1 MPLSPSSFEDPLD
14 LLMGAPIGIFTS
26 SPEGRYLS
34 ANPAMARIFGYDSP
48 QALIDAS
55 SETGSDMPVDP
66 AGGDT
71 FLRLLDIQDEV
82 FDRET
87 RHLRRDG
94 SEVWVS
100 TSARAVRDS
109 CGKTSHFLGF
119 VTEIT
124 PRKQVEA
131 ALAHERNLYRDLVA
145 SQPAGVYRL
154 RVLAQKP
161 WGPEE
166 WVQKLGS
173 NYMLEMVSDRFCE
186 ILGVTREECE
196 ASATIA
202 LDRMHPEDRADFVAR
217 NVLAVDS
224 LSRFTWEGRIGHP
237 DEDRWVHF
245 ESVPRSL
252 DNGDVLWTGILLD
265 ISGFKQAERASGQ
278 RARELAALH
287 KLSMVVSSS
296 LSLDEIVAASVRV
309 VRETTNS
316 DLVYLFLRRGDNLL
330 LQAVC
335 PQDSEMLLNDIPEHR
350 VGECLCG
357 LAVLDGEPQ
366 YSSDIHADAR
376 CTRQECKNAGIL
388 SFAALPLRDGRDVIG
403 VMGLASRTARDFH
416 PQSEFLETQAHQI
429 SIALVNARLY
439 EQANQELDSR
449 IQAEKTLREREE
461 FIRTVLDNLPV
472 GVAVNTVSPA
482 VSFEY
487 MNELFPRL
495 YGSTREAMAAPEGFW
510 EAAYPEPEL
519 REKIHGM
526 VMSDC
531 ASGSPERMCWADV
544 PISRQDETRFVTARN
559 IPLPG
564 TNLMISTVWDV
575 TERKMA
581 EEELRKSNELLSL
594 FIRNSP
600 IYAFIKEVTPEES
613 RVLAASENFQDM
625 IGIPGSRMVG
635 KTMAD
640 LFPVDFAAK
649 ISADDWD
656 VVSRGEI
663 LRVDEDLRGRHYTTI
678 KFPVQLGEK
687 KLLAGYT
694 IDITD
699 HKQAE
704 QAMARAKEA
713 AESASQAKNEFLANM
728 SHELRTPLNGVTAMM
743 QLLEMT
749 SLDPEQTEYVH
760 LARKSSERLTRL
772 LSDLLDISRI
782 EASKVEIREE
792 AFAVQE
798 LLQSVSEL
806 FSTSAQSKGVSLEL
820 STDPS
825 VPPRLKG
832 DEARLRQVLF
842 NLVGNALKFTD
853 QGFVRVELAALPP
866 RGAEHCR
873 ILFSVMDTGIGVPLD
888 KQRNLFTPFFQV
900 EGAYNR
906 RYQGAGLGLAIVR
919 RLVELMGGHI
929 TLDSVFGEG
938 TAVHI
943 ALPLSLPENVAAAP
957 TSVEDVEPLPA
968 MRVLLAED
976 EPINALAASRMIER
990 DGHEVMVAENGRQV
1004 LALLEEREFDY
1015 ILMDIQM
1022 PVMDGEETARAIRSS
1037 GKAYASIPI
1046 IALTAYSMSGDREK
1060 FLEAGMNDYLSKPF
1074 RIEELRKTFRRYAG
1088 VVASS
1093 DLRSF

>member
-1 MPLSPSSFEDPLD
+1 
-14 LLMGAPIGIFTS
+14 MGAPIGIFTS

-34 ANPAMARIFGYDSP
+34 ANPAMARIFGYASP
-48 QALIDAS
+48 QALVAAS
-55 SETGSDMPVDP
+55 AEVGTGSHADS
-66 AGGDT
+66 AEGGA
-71 FLRLLDIQDEV
+71 FLRLLDVQDEI

-109 CGKTSHFLGF
+109 SGKTLHFLGF

-131 ALAHERNLYRDLVA
+131 VLAHERNLYRDLVA

-166 WVQKLGS
+166 WVEKLES
-173 NYMLEMVSDRFCE
+173 NYTLEMVSDRFCE
-186 ILGVTREECE
+186 ILGATREECQAN
-196 ASATIA
+196 ASIVIE
-202 LDRMHPEDRADFVAR
+202 RMHSEDRADFVAR
-217 NVLAVDS
+217 NVLAVES
-224 LSRFTWEGRIGHP
+224 LSRFTWEGRIESADG
-237 DEDRWVHF
+237 DRWVHF

-265 ISGFKQAERASGQ
+265 ISGFKQAERASDQ

-287 KLSMVVSSS
+287 ELSMVVSSS
-296 LSLDEIVAASVRV
+296 LSLDQIVAASVRV
-309 VRETTNS
+309 VRETTGS
-316 DLVYLFLRRGDNLL
+316 DMVYLFLRQGERLL

-335 PQDSEMLLNDIPEHR
+335 PQDSEMLLHEVHEHR

-366 YSSDIHADAR
+366 YSNDILSDDR
-376 CTRQECKNAGIL
+376 CTRQECKEAGIL

-403 VMGLASRTARDFH
+403 VMGLASRTPRDFH
-416 PQSEFLETQAHQI
+416 PQSEFLETQAHQV

-439 EQANQELDSR
+439 EKANQELDNR

-472 GVAVNTVSPA
+472 GVAVNTVSPD
-482 VSFEY
+482 VRFEY
-487 MNELFPRL
+487 MHELFPRF
-495 YGSTREAMAAPEGFW
+495 YGTTRESITAPEGFW
-510 EAAYPEPEL
+510 EAAYPEPEF
-519 REKIHGM
+519 RGKIRGM
-526 VMSDC
+526 VTAGC
-531 ASGSPERMCWADV
+531 ASGSQERMCWADV
-544 PISRQDETRFVTARN
+544 PIMRQDETRFVTARN

-575 TERKMA
+575 TERK
-581 EEELRKSNELLSL
+581 
-594 FIRNSP
+594 
-600 IYAFIKEVTPEES
+600 
-613 RVLAASENFQDM
+613 
-625 IGIPGSRMVG
+625 
-635 KTMAD
+635 
-640 LFPVDFAAK
+640 
-649 ISADDWD
+649 
-656 VVSRGEI
+656 
-663 LRVDEDLRGRHYTTI
+663 
-678 KFPVQLGEK
+678 
-687 KLLAGYT
+687 
-694 IDITD
+694 
-699 HKQAE
+699 QAE
-704 QAMARAKEA
+704 QAMARAKDA

-728 SHELRTPLNGVTAMM
+728 SHELRTPLNGVMAMM

-749 SLDPEQTEYVH
+749 PLNGEQTEYVH

-782 EASKVEIREE
+782 EAGKVEIREE

-806 FSTSAQSKGVSLEL
+806 FNTSAQSKGVSLEL

-832 DEARLRQVLF
+832 DAARLRQVLF

-853 QGFVRVELAALPP
+853 QGFVRVELTALPP
-866 RGAEHCR
+866 RGLEQCR
-873 ILFSVMDTGIGVPLD
+873 ILFSVMDTGIGIPSE
-888 KQRNLFTPFFQV
+888 KQHDLFTPFFQV
-900 EGAYNR
+900 EGAYTR

-929 TLDSVFGEG
+929 TLDSIFGEG
-938 TAVHI
+938 TEVHV
-943 ALPLSLPENVAAAP
+943 ALPLGLTESEADALASA
-957 TSVEDVEPLPA
+957 EDFEPLPV

-976 EPINALAASRMIER
+976 EPINALAASRMINR
-990 DGHEVMVAENGRQV
+990 DGHEVIVAENGRQV
-1004 LALLEEREFDY
+1004 LNLLEEREFDC

-1022 PVMDGEETARAIRSS
+1022 PVMDGEETTRAIRSS

-1060 FLEAGMNDYLSKPF
+1060 FLTAGMNDYLSKPF
-1074 RIEELRKTFRRYAG
+1074 KIEELRRTFRRCAG
-1088 VVASS
+1088 IAG
-1093 DLRSF
+1093 RGTG

>member
-1 MPLSPSSFEDPLD
+1 VHMPLSPSNFEDPLD

-34 ANPAMARIFGYDSP
+34 ANPAMARIFGYESP

-55 SETGSDMPVDP
+55 SHIGTDISTDP
-66 AGGDT
+66 AKEGA
-71 FLRLLDIQDEV
+71 FLRLLDIQDEIV
-82 FDRET
+82 DRET

-94 SEVWVS
+94 TDVWVS

-109 CGKTSHFLGF
+109 YGKTLHFLGF

-124 PRKQVEA
+124 PRKRVEA

-154 RVLAQKP
+154 RVSAQKP

-166 WVQKLGS
+166 WVEKLAS
-173 NYMLEMVSDRFCE
+173 NYSLEMVSDRFCE
-186 ILGVTREECE
+186 ILGVSREECE
-196 ASATIA
+196 ANATIA
-202 LDRMHPEDRADFVAR
+202 LDRMHPEDRSDFVAR
-217 NVLAVDS
+217 NVLAVES
-224 LSRFTWEGRIGHP
+224 LSRFTWEGRIESAEG
-237 DEDRWVHF
+237 ERWVHF

-265 ISGFKQAERASGQ
+265 ISGFKQAENASHQ
-278 RARELAALH
+278 KARELAALH

-296 LSLDEIVAASVRV
+296 LSLDQIVAASVRV
-309 VRETTNS
+309 VRETTGS
-316 DLVYLFLRRGDNLL
+316 DMVYLYLRQGERLM

-335 PQDSEMLLNDIPEHR
+335 PQDSEMLLHDVHEHR

-366 YSSDIHADAR
+366 YSSDILSDDR
-376 CTRQECKNAGIL
+376 CTRQECKEAGIL
-388 SFAALPLRDGRDVIG
+388 SFAALPLRDGKEVIG
-403 VMGLASRTARDFH
+403 VMGLASRTPRDFH
-416 PQSEFLETQAHQI
+416 PQSEFLETQARQV
-429 SIALVNARLY
+429 SIAMVNAGLY
-439 EQANQELDSR
+439 EKANQELDNR

-472 GVAVNTVSPA
+472 GVAVNSVFPD
-482 VSFEY
+482 VRFEY

-519 REKIHGM
+519 RGKIRGM
-526 VMSDC
+526 VTAGC

-544 PISRQDETRFVTARN
+544 PIVRQDETRYVTARN

-575 TERKMA
+575 TERKRA
-581 EEELRKSNELLSL
+581 VEELRSSNELLSL

-600 IYAFIKEVTPEES
+600 IYAFIKEVTPDES
-613 RVLAASENFQDM
+613 RVLAASENYADM
-625 IGIPGSRMVG
+625 VGIPGSRMVG

-640 LFPVDFAAK
+640 LFPADFAVK
-649 ISADDWD
+649 ITADDWD

-663 LRVDEDLRGRHYTTI
+663 LRLDEDLYGRHYTTI

-694 IDITD
+694 IDITER
-699 HKQAE
+699 KQAE
-704 QAMARAKEA
+704 QAMVRAKEA

-728 SHELRTPLNGVTAMM
+728 SHELRTPLNGVMAMM
-743 QLLEMT
+743 QLLET
-749 SLDPEQTEYVH
+749 TPLDGEQTEYVH

-782 EASKVEIREE
+782 EAGKVEIREE
-792 AFAVQE
+792 AFAIE
-798 LLQSVSEL
+798 DLLQSVSEL

-820 STDPS
+820 STDSS
-825 VPPRLKG
+825 VPSRLKG
-832 DEARLRQVLF
+832 DAARLRQVIF

-853 QGFVRVELAALPP
+853 QGFVRVELTALPP
-866 RGAEHCR
+866 QGLEQCR
-873 ILFSVMDTGIGVPLD
+873 ILFSVMDTGIGIPSE
-888 KQRNLFTPFFQV
+888 KQQNLFTPFFQV
-900 EGAYNR
+900 EGAYTR

-938 TAVHI
+938 TAVHV
-943 ALPLSLPENVAAAP
+943 ALPLGLPESEAAAL
-957 TSVEDVEPLPA
+957 TSVEDFEPLPA

-990 DGHEVMVAENGRQV
+990 EGHEVIVAENGRQV
-1004 LALLEEREFDY
+1004 LDLLEERDFDV

-1022 PVMDGEETARAIRSS
+1022 PVMDGEETTRAIRSS
-1037 GKAYASIPI
+1037 GKAYTSIPI

-1060 FLEAGMNDYLSKPF
+1060 FLTAGMNDYLSKPF
-1074 RIEELRKTFRRYAG
+1074 KIEELRKTFRRCADVAG
-1088 VVASS
+1088 RATG
-1093 DLRSF
+1093 

>member
-1 MPLSPSSFEDPLD
+1 MPLLPSSFEDPHD

-34 ANPAMARIFGYDSP
+34 ANPAMARIFGYESP
-48 QALIDAS
+48 QSLIDAS
-55 SETGSDMPVDP
+55 SEIGMGIQSDP
-66 AGGDT
+66 AEGAR
-71 FLRLLDIQDEV
+71 FLRLLDMQDEI
-82 FDRET
+82 FDWET
-87 RHLRRDG
+87 VLLRRDG

-100 TSARAVRDS
+100 ISARAVRDKY
-109 CGKTSHFLGF
+109 GKTLHFLGF

-124 PRKQVEA
+124 HRKRVEA
-131 ALAHERNLYRDLVA
+131 ILAHERNLYRDLVA
-145 SQPAGVYRL
+145 SQPSGVYRL
-154 RVLAQKP
+154 RVLAQEP

-166 WVQKLGS
+166 WVEKVGS
-173 NYMLEMVSDRFCE
+173 NYVLEMVSDRFCD

-196 ASATIA
+196 ASATIVIE
-202 LDRMHPEDRADFVAR
+202 RMHPEDKADFVAR
-217 NVLAVDS
+217 NVLAVNS
-224 LSRFTWEGRIGHP
+224 LVRLTWEGRIIHADG
-237 DEDRWVHF
+237 DRWVHF

-265 ISGFKQAERASGQ
+265 ISGFKQAERASDQ

-287 KLSMVVSSS
+287 ELSLVVSSS
-296 LSLDEIVAASVRV
+296 LALDQIVAASVRV
-309 VRETTNS
+309 VRETTGC
-316 DLVYLFLRRGDNLL
+316 DMVYLFLRQGERLL

-335 PQDSEMLLNDIPEHR
+335 PQDSQMLLNDISEHR
-350 VGECLCG
+350 MGECLCG

-366 YSSDIHADAR
+366 YSGDILSDDR
-376 CTRQECKNAGIL
+376 CTRQECKESGIL

-416 PQSEFLETQAHQI
+416 PQSGFLETQAHQV

-439 EQANQELDSR
+439 EKANQELDSR

-461 FIRTVLDNLPV
+461 FIRTVLDSLPV
-472 GVAVNTVSPA
+472 GVAVNTVSPD
-482 VSFEY
+482 VRFEY

-495 YGSTREAMAAPEGFW
+495 YGTTREAMVAPEGFW
-510 EAAYPEPEL
+510 EAAYPEPEF
-519 REKIHGM
+519 RGKIRSM
-526 VMSDC
+526 VTAGC
-531 ASGSPERMCWADV
+531 ASGRLESMCWADV
-544 PISRQDETRFVTARN
+544 PIIRQDQETRFVTARN

-564 TNLMISTVWDV
+564 KSLMISTVWDV
-575 TERKMA
+575 TERKRA

-600 IYAFIKEVTPEES
+600 IYAFIKEVTPDES
-613 RVLAASENFQDM
+613 RVLAASENYLDM
-625 IGIPGSRMVG
+625 VGIPGSSLTG

-640 LFPVDFAAK
+640 LFPADFAAK
-649 ISADDWD
+649 ITADDWD

-663 LRVDEDLRGRHYTTI
+663 LHLDEDLHGRHFTTI

-694 IDITD
+694 IDITER
-699 HKQAE
+699 KQAE

-713 AESASQAKNEFLANM
+713 AESANQAKNEFLANM
-728 SHELRTPLNGVTAMM
+728 SHELRTPLNGVMAMM
-743 QLLEMT
+743 QLLEVT
-749 SLDPEQTEYVH
+749 PLNGEQTEYVH
-760 LARKSSERLTRL
+760 LAIKSSERLTRL

-782 EASKVEIREE
+782 EVGKIEIREE
-792 AFAVQE
+792 AFAIQE

-806 FSTSAQSKGVSLEL
+806 FNTSAQSKGVSLEL
-820 STDPS
+820 LTDPS

-853 QGFVRVELAALPP
+853 QGFVRVELTTLPP
-866 RGAEHCR
+866 RGQEHCR
-873 ILFSVMDTGIGVPLD
+873 ILFSVVDTGIGIPLE
-888 KQRNLFTPFFQV
+888 KQQDLFTPFFQV
-900 EGAYNR
+900 EGTYNR

-929 TLDSVFGEG
+929 ILDSVYGEG
-938 TAVHI
+938 TAVHVV
-943 ALPLSLPENVAAAP
+943 LPLDLSQSEVDAP
-957 TSVEDVEPLPA
+957 TSAEDSEVLPA

-990 DGHEVMVAENGRQV
+990 EGHEVVVAENGLQV
-1004 LALLEEREFDY
+1004 LALLEEREFDC

-1022 PVMDGEETARAIRSS
+1022 PIMDGEETTRAIRTS
-1037 GKAYASIPI
+1037 GKPYADIPI

-1060 FLEAGMNDYLSKPF
+1060 FLATGMNDYLSKPF
-1074 RIEELRKTFRRYAG
+1074 RIEDLRKTFRRCAG
-1088 VVASS
+1088 RARRASG
-1093 DLRSF
+1093 

>member
-34 ANPAMARIFGYDSP
+34 ANPAMARIFGYASP

-55 SETGSDMPVDP
+55 AETGTGRHVDP
-66 AGGDT
+66 AEGGS
-71 FLRLLDIQDEV
+71 FLRLLDVQDEI

-109 CGKTSHFLGF
+109 SGKTLHFLGF

-202 LDRMHPEDRADFVAR
+202 FDCMHPEDRADFVAR
-217 NVLAVDS
+217 NVLAVES
-224 LSRFTWEGRIGHP
+224 LSRFTWEGRIESADG
-237 DEDRWVHF
+237 DRWVHF

-265 ISGFKQAERASGQ
+265 ISGFKQAEWASRQ

-287 KLSMVVSSS
+287 ELSIVSSS
-296 LSLDEIVAASVRV
+296 LSLDQIVAASVRV
-309 VRETTNS
+309 VRETTGS
-316 DLVYLFLRRGDNLL
+316 DMVYLFLRQGERLL

-335 PQDSEMLLNDIPEHR
+335 PQDSAMLLNDVHEHR

-366 YSSDIHADAR
+366 YSSDILSDDR
-376 CTRQECKNAGIL
+376 CTRQECKEAGIL

-403 VMGLASRTARDFH
+403 VMGLASRTTRDFH
-416 PQSEFLETQAHQI
+416 PQSEFLETQAHQV
-429 SIALVNARLY
+429 SIALVNAGLY
-439 EQANQELDSR
+439 EKANQELDNR
-449 IQAEKTLREREE
+449 IKAEKTLREREE

-472 GVAVNTVSPA
+472 GVAVNTVSPD
-482 VSFEY
+482 VRFEY
-487 MNELFPRL
+487 MNELFPRF
-495 YGSTREAMAAPEGFW
+495 YGTTREAMTAPEGFW

-519 REKIHGM
+519 RGKIRSM
-526 VMSDC
+526 VAAGC
-531 ASGSPERMCWADV
+531 ASGSQERMCWADV
-544 PISRQDETRFVTARN
+544 PIIRQDETRYVTARN
-559 IPLPG
+559 IPLPA

-575 TERKMA
+575 TERKRA
-581 EEELRKSNELLSL
+581 EEELRTSNELLSL

-600 IYAFIKEVTPEES
+600 IYAFIKEVTPDES
-613 RVLAASENFQDM
+613 RVLAASENYEDM
-625 IGIPGSRMVG
+625 VGIPGSRMVG
-635 KTMAD
+635 KTMVD
-640 LFPVDFAAK
+640 LFPADFAVK
-649 ISADDWD
+649 ITADDWD

-663 LRVDEDLRGRHYTTI
+663 LRLDEDFRGRHYTTI

-699 HKQAE
+699 RKQAE
-704 QAMARAKEA
+704 QAMARAKET

-728 SHELRTPLNGVTAMM
+728 SHELRTPLNGVMAMM

-749 SLDPEQTEYVH
+749 LLNGEQTEYVH

-782 EASKVEIREE
+782 EAGKVEIREE

-806 FSTSAQSKGVSLEL
+806 FNTNAQSKGVSLEL
-820 STDPS
+820 TTDPS

-832 DEARLRQVLF
+832 DAARLRQVLF

-853 QGFVRVELAALPP
+853 QGFVRVELTALPTQSL
-866 RGAEHCR
+866 EQCR
-873 ILFSVMDTGIGVPLD
+873 ILFSVMDTGIGIPLE
-888 KQRNLFTPFFQV
+888 KQQNLFNPFFQV

-938 TAVHI
+938 TAVHV
-943 ALPLSLPENVAAAP
+943 ALPLGLTESEADVRQTA
-957 TSVEDVEPLPA
+957 EDFEPLPA

-976 EPINALAASRMIER
+976 EPINALAASRMIKR
-990 DGHEVMVAENGRQV
+990 DGHEVIVAENGRQV
-1004 LALLEEREFDY
+1004 LDLLEKRDFDV

-1022 PVMDGEETARAIRSS
+1022 PVMDGEETTRAIRSS
-1037 GKAYASIPI
+1037 GKDYASIPI

-1060 FLEAGMNDYLSKPF
+1060 FLAAGMNDYLSKPF
-1074 RIEELRKTFRRYAG
+1074 KIEELRRTFRRCAG
-1088 VVASS
+1088 IAGSP

>member
-1 MPLSPSSFEDPLD
+1 MPVSPSNFEDPLD

-55 SETGSDMPVDP
+55 GADIPADLAEGS
-66 AGGDT
+66 A
-71 FLRLLDIQDEV
+71 FLRILDIQDEIV
-82 FDRET
+82 DRET

-109 CGKTSHFLGF
+109 CGETLHFLGF

-161 WGPEE
+161 WGAEE
-166 WVQKLGS
+166 WVQKLES
-173 NYMLEMVSDRFCE
+173 NYTLEMVSDRFCE
-186 ILGVTREECE
+186 ILGATRAECE
-196 ASATIA
+196 ACAAIA
-202 LDRMHPEDRADFVAR
+202 LERMHPEDRADFVAR

-224 LSRFTWEGRIGHP
+224 LSRFTWEGRILHADG
-237 DEDRWVHF
+237 DRWVHF

-265 ISGFKQAERASGQ
+265 ISGFKQAERASHQ

-287 KLSMVVSSS
+287 ELSMVVSSS
-296 LSLDEIVAASVRV
+296 LSLDQIVAASVRV
-309 VRETTNS
+309 VRETTGS
-316 DLVYLFLRRGDNLL
+316 DMVYLFLRQGKRLL

-335 PQDSEMLLNDIPEHR
+335 PQDSEMLLKDIHEHR

-357 LAVLDGEPQ
+357 LAVQDGEAQ
-366 YSSDIHADAR
+366 YSSDIHIDVR
-376 CTRQECKNAGIL
+376 CTRQECKEVGIQ
-388 SFAALPLRDGRDVIG
+388 SFAALPLRDGKDVIG
-403 VMGLASRTARDFH
+403 VMGLASRTPRDFH
-416 PQSEFLETQAHQI
+416 PQSEFLETQAHQV
-429 SIALVNARLY
+429 SIALVNAGLY
-439 EQANQELDSR
+439 EKASQELDNR
-449 IQAEKTLREREE
+449 IQAEKTLRDREE

-472 GVAVNTVSPA
+472 GVAVNSVSPD
-482 VSFEY
+482 VRFEY
-487 MNELFPRL
+487 MNELFPIV
-495 YGSTREAMAAPEGFW
+495 YGSTREALAAPGAFW
-510 EAAYPEPEL
+510 ETAYPEPEF
-519 REKIHGM
+519 RGKISGK
-526 VMSDC
+526 VMADC

-544 PISRQDETRFVTARN
+544 PIIREDRETRFVTARN

-564 TNLMISTVWDV
+564 KNLMISTVWDV
-575 TERKMA
+575 TERKRA
-581 EEELRKSNELLSL
+581 EEELRTSNELLSL

-600 IYAFIKEVTPEES
+600 IYAFIKEVTPDES
-613 RVLAASENFQDM
+613 RVLAASENYEDM
-625 IGIPGSRMVG
+625 VGIPGSRMVG

-640 LFPVDFAAK
+640 LFPPDFAAK
-649 ISADDWD
+649 ITADDWD

-663 LRVDEDLRGRHYTTI
+663 LRLDEDLHGRHFTSI

-694 IDITD
+694 IDITER
-699 HKQAE
+699 KQAE
-704 QAMARAKEA
+704 QTMARAKEA

-728 SHELRTPLNGVTAMM
+728 SHELRTPLNGVMAMM

-749 SLDPEQTEYVH
+749 PLNGEQTEYVH
-760 LARKSSERLTRL
+760 LAGKSSERLTRL

-782 EASKVEIREE
+782 EAGKVEIREE
-792 AFAVQE
+792 VFAIQE

-820 STDPS
+820 STDPF

-853 QGFVRVELAALPP
+853 QGFVRVELTALPP
-866 RGAEHCR
+866 RGREHCR
-873 ILFSVMDTGIGVPLD
+873 ILFSVMDTGIGIPSE
-888 KQRNLFTPFFQV
+888 KQQNLFTPFFQV
-900 EGAYNR
+900 EGAYVR

-929 TLDSVFGEG
+929 ILDSVFGEG
-938 TAVHI
+938 TQVHVV
-943 ALPLSLPENVAAAP
+943 LPLGMPESVADVRPSA
-957 TSVEDVEPLPA
+957 EDSGFPPA

-990 DGHEVMVAENGRQV
+990 DGHEVIVAENGRQV
-1004 LALLEEREFDY
+1004 LDLLEERDFDV

-1022 PVMDGEETARAIRSS
+1022 PVMDGEETTRAIRSS
-1037 GKAYASIPI
+1037 GKAYAGIPI

-1060 FLEAGMNDYLSKPF
+1060 FLTAGMNDYLSKPF
-1074 RIEELRKTFRRYAG
+1074 RIEELRSSFRRCAG
-1088 VVASS
+1088 IEGRA
-1093 DLRSF
+1093 RG

>member
-1 MPLSPSSFEDPLD
+1 MTLSSPSFEDPLD
-14 LLMGAPIGIFTS
+14 LLMGAPIGIFIS

-34 ANPAMARIFGYDSP
+34 VNPAMARIFGYKSP
-48 QALIDAS
+48 QTFI
-55 SETGSDMPVDP
+55 ETSLEIGADSLAEP
-66 AGGDT
+66 AEGGA
-71 FLRLLDIQDEV
+71 FLRLLDIQDEIV
-82 FDRET
+82 DRET

-94 SEVWVS
+94 SELWVS

-109 CGKTSHFLGF
+109 SGKTLHFLGF

-124 PRKQVEA
+124 PRKRVEA

-154 RVLAQKP
+154 RVSAQKP

-166 WVQKLGS
+166 WVEKLES
-173 NYMLEMVSDRFCE
+173 NYTLEMVSDRFCE
-186 ILGVTREECE
+186 ILGATRAECE

-202 LDRMHPEDRADFVAR
+202 LERMHPEDRADFVAR

-237 DEDRWVHF
+237 DGDRWVHF

-265 ISGFKQAERASGQ
+265 ISGFKQAERASDQ

-287 KLSMVVSSS
+287 ELSMVVSSS
-296 LSLDEIVAASVRV
+296 LSLDQIVAASVRV
-309 VRETTNS
+309 VRETTGS
-316 DLVYLFLRRGDNLL
+316 DMVYLFLRQGEHLL

-335 PQDSEMLLNDIPEHR
+335 PQDSEMLLHDIPEHR

-366 YSSDIHADAR
+366 YSGDVLSDVR
-376 CTRQECKNAGIL
+376 CTRQECKAAGIL
-388 SFAALPLRDGRDVIG
+388 SFAALPLRDGKDVIG

-416 PQSEFLETQAHQI
+416 PQSEFLETQAHQV
-429 SIALVNARLY
+429 STALVNAGLY
-439 EQANQELDSR
+439 EKANQELDNR
-449 IQAEKTLREREE
+449 IKAEKTLREREE

-472 GVAVNTVSPA
+472 GVAVNTVSPD
-482 VSFEY
+482 VRFEY
-487 MNELFPRL
+487 MNELFPRF
-495 YGSTREAMAAPEGFW
+495 YGTTQEAMAIPEGFW
-510 EAAYPEPEL
+510 DAAYPEPEF
-519 REKIHGM
+519 RGKIHSM
-526 VMSDC
+526 VMADC
-531 ASGSPERMCWADV
+531 ASGSPERMYWADV
-544 PISRQDETRFVTARN
+544 PIIRQDETRYVTARN

-564 TNLMISTVWDV
+564 TSLMISTVWDV
-575 TERKMA
+575 TERKRA

-613 RVLAASENFQDM
+613 RVLAVSENYEDM
-625 IGIPGSRMVG
+625 VGIPGSRMVG
-635 KTMAD
+635 KNMAD
-640 LFPVDFAAK
+640 LFPSDFAAK
-649 ISADDWD
+649 ITADDWD

-663 LRVDEDLRGRHYTTI
+663 LRLDEDLRGRHYTTI

-687 KLLAGYT
+687 RLLAGYT
-694 IDITD
+694 IDITER
-699 HKQAE
+699 KQAE
-704 QAMARAKEA
+704 QAMAKAKEA
-713 AESASQAKNEFLANM
+713 AESASRAKNEFLANM
-728 SHELRTPLNGVTAMM
+728 SHELRTPLNGVMAMM
-743 QLLEMT
+743 QLLET
-749 SLDPEQTEYVH
+749 TPLNGEQTEYVH

-782 EASKVEIREE
+782 EAGKVEIREE
-792 AFAVQE
+792 VFAVQE

-825 VPPRLKG
+825 VPFRLKG

-853 QGFVRVELAALPP
+853 RGFVRVELTALPP
-866 RGAEHCR
+866 RGREHCR
-873 ILFSVMDTGIGVPLD
+873 ILFSVVDTGIGIPSE
-888 KQRNLFTPFFQV
+888 KQQNLFTPFFQV
-900 EGAYNR
+900 EGAYAR
-906 RYQGAGLGLAIVR
+906 SYQGAGLGLAIVR

-929 TLDSVFGEG
+929 ILDSVFGEG
-938 TAVHI
+938 TQVHVV
-943 ALPLSLPENVAAAP
+943 LPLGMPETEEDVR
-957 TSVEDVEPLPA
+957 TTVEDTEFPPA

-990 DGHEVMVAENGRQV
+990 EGHEVSVAENGREV
-1004 LALLEEREFDY
+1004 LALLEERDFDV

-1022 PVMDGEETARAIRSS
+1022 PVMDGGETARAIRSS
-1037 GKAYASIPI
+1037 GKAYAGIPI

-1060 FLEAGMNDYLSKPF
+1060 FLAAGMNDYLSKPF
-1074 RIEELRKTFRRYAG
+1074 KIE
-1088 VVASS
+1088 
-1093 DLRSF
+1093 DLRRTFKRCAGIAGRTKG

>member
-1 MPLSPSSFEDPLD
+1 
-14 LLMGAPIGIFTS
+14 MGAPIGIFTS

-34 ANPAMARIFGYDSP
+34 VNPAMARIFGYESP

-55 SETGSDMPVDP
+55 SKTESDMPVDT

-71 FLRLLDIQDEV
+71 FLRLLDIQDEI

-100 TSARAVRDS
+100 TSARAVRDGS
-109 CGKTSHFLGF
+109 GNTSHFLGF

-154 RVLAQKP
+154 RVLALKP

-166 WVQKLGS
+166 WVEKLES
-173 NYMLEMVSDRFCE
+173 NYTLEMVSDRFCE
-186 ILGVTREECE
+186 ILGATRAECE

-202 LDRMHPEDRADFVAR
+202 LERMHPDDRADFVAR

-224 LSRFTWEGRIGHP
+224 LTRFTWEGRIVHADG
-237 DEDRWVHF
+237 DRWVHF
-245 ESVPRSL
+245 ESVPRAL

-287 KLSMVVSSS
+287 ELSMVVGSS
-296 LSLDEIVAASVRV
+296 LSLDQIVAASVRV
-309 VRETTNS
+309 VRETTGS
-316 DLVYLFLRRGDNLL
+316 DMVYLFLRQGQRLV

-335 PQDSEMLLNDIPEHR
+335 PEDSEMLLHDVHEHR

-357 LAVLDGEPQ
+357 LAVLDGEPL
-366 YSSDIHADAR
+366 YSSDILSDDR
-376 CTRQECKNAGIL
+376 CTRQECKEAGIL

-416 PQSEFLETQAHQI
+416 PQSEFLETQAHQV

-472 GVAVNTVSPA
+472 GVAVNTVSPD
-482 VSFEY
+482 VRFEY
-487 MNELFPRL
+487 MNELFPRF
-495 YGSTREAMAAPEGFW
+495 YGTTREAMTAPEGFW
-510 EAAYPEPEL
+510 EAAYPEPEF
-519 REKIHGM
+519 RGKIHSM
-526 VMSDC
+526 VMADC
-531 ASGSPERMCWADV
+531 ASGSSERMCWADV
-544 PISRQDETRFVTARN
+544 PITRQDETRFVTARN

-640 LFPVDFAAK
+640 LFPADFAAK

-663 LRVDEDLRGRHYTTI
+663 LRVDEDLHGRHYTTI

-694 IDITD
+694 IDITER
-699 HKQAE
+699 KQAE

-728 SHELRTPLNGVTAMM
+728 SHELRTPLNGVMAMM

-749 SLDPEQTEYVH
+749 SLDGEQTEYVH

-782 EASKVEIREE
+782 EAGKVEIREE
-792 AFAVQE
+792 TFAVQE

-820 STDPS
+820 STDSS

-853 QGFVRVELAALPP
+853 QGFVRVELTTLPP
-866 RGAEHCR
+866 RGREHCR
-873 ILFSVMDTGIGVPLD
+873 ILLSVVDTGIGIPSE
-888 KQRNLFTPFFQV
+888 KHQHLFTPFFQV

-929 TLDSVFGEG
+929 ILDSVFGEG
-938 TAVHI
+938 TAVHVV
-943 ALPLSLPENVAAAP
+943 LPLSVPESGVDIR
-957 TSVEDVEPLPA
+957 TSAEDSEFIPA

-1060 FLEAGMNDYLSKPF
+1060 FLAAGMNDYLSKPF
-1074 RIEELRKTFRRYAG
+1074 RIEELRRTFRRCAG
-1088 VVASS
+1088 IV
-1093 DLRSF
+1093 DRGTG

>member
-1 MPLSPSSFEDPLD
+1 MHMPLSPSNFEDPLD

-26 SPEGRYLS
+26 SPDGRYLS
-34 ANPAMARIFGYDSP
+34 VNPAMARIFGYESP

-55 SETGSDMPVDP
+55 LEIGSDMHANP
-66 AGGDT
+66 AKGGV
-71 FLRLLDIQDEV
+71 FLRLLDIQDEI

-109 CGKTSHFLGF
+109 SGKTLHFLGF

-124 PRKQVEA
+124 HRKQVEA

-161 WGPEE
+161 WSPEE
-166 WVQKLGS
+166 WVEKLES
-173 NYMLEMVSDRFCE
+173 NYTLEMVSDRFCE
-186 ILGVTREECE
+186 ILGATRDECE
-196 ASATIA
+196 ANASIVVE
-202 LDRMHPEDRADFVAR
+202 RMHPEDRADFVAR
-217 NVLAVDS
+217 NVLAVNS
-224 LSRFTWEGRIGHP
+224 LSRFTWEGRIQGA
-237 DEDRWVHF
+237 DGDRWVHF
-245 ESVPRSL
+245 ESVPRAL

-287 KLSMVVSSS
+287 ELSMVVSSS
-296 LSLDEIVAASVRV
+296 LSLDQIVGASVRV
-309 VRETTNS
+309 VRETTGS
-316 DLVYLFLRRGDNLL
+316 DMVYLFLRQGERLL
-330 LQAVC
+330 LQAVW
-335 PQDSEMLLNDIPEHR
+335 PQESEMLLHDVHEHR

-366 YSSDIHADAR
+366 YSSDILSDDR
-376 CTRQECKNAGIL
+376 CTRQECKEAGIL

-416 PQSEFLETQAHQI
+416 PQAEFLETQAHQV
-429 SIALVNARLY
+429 SIALVNAGLY
-439 EQANQELDSR
+439 EKANLELDSR

-472 GVAVNTVSPA
+472 GVAVNTVSPE
-482 VSFEY
+482 VRFEY
-487 MNELFPRL
+487 MNELFPRF
-495 YGSTREAMAAPEGFW
+495 YGTTGEAMTAPEGFW
-510 EAAYPEPEL
+510 EAAYPEPEF
-519 REKIHGM
+519 RGKIRGM
-526 VMSDC
+526 VAAGC

-544 PISRQDETRFVTARN
+544 PIIRQNETRFVTARN

-564 TNLMISTVWDV
+564 TDLMISTVWDV
-575 TERKMA
+575 TERKKA
-581 EEELRKSNELLSL
+581 EEELRTSNELLSL

-600 IYAFIKEVTPEES
+600 IYAFIKEVTPDES
-613 RVLAASENFQDM
+613 RVLAASENYQDM
-625 IGIPGSRMVG
+625 VGIPGSRLAG

-640 LFPVDFAAK
+640 LFPADFAAK
-649 ISADDWD
+649 ITADDWS

-663 LRVDEDLRGRHYTTI
+663 LRLDEDLHGRHYTTI

-694 IDITD
+694 IDITER
-699 HKQAE
+699 KQAE

-728 SHELRTPLNGVTAMM
+728 SHELRTPLNGVMAMM
-743 QLLEMT
+743 QLLET
-749 SLDPEQTEYVH
+749 TPLDGEQTEYVH

-782 EASKVEIREE
+782 EAGKIEIREE

-820 STDPS
+820 STDHS

-853 QGFVRVELAALPP
+853 QGFVRVELTALPP
-866 RGAEHCR
+866 RGREHCR
-873 ILFSVMDTGIGVPLD
+873 ILFSIVDTGIGIPSE

-900 EGAYNR
+900 EGAYTR

-938 TAVHI
+938 TAVHV
-943 ALPLSLPENVAAAP
+943 ALPLGLPESEADVRQTA
-957 TSVEDVEPLPA
+957 EDFEPLPA

-1004 LALLEEREFDY
+1004 LDLLEKRDFDV

-1037 GKAYASIPI
+1037 GKAYAGIPI

-1060 FLEAGMNDYLSKPF
+1060 FLAAGMNDYLSKPF
-1074 RIEELRKTFRRYAG
+1074 RIEELRRIFRRCTGIAG
-1088 VVASS
+1088 
-1093 DLRSF
+1093 RGRG

>member
-1 MPLSPSSFEDPLD
+1 MPISPSSFEAPLD
-14 LLMGAPIGIFTS
+14 LLMGAPIGIFTA

-34 ANPAMARIFGYDSP
+34 VNPAMARIFGYESP

-55 SETGSDMPVDP
+55 VEIGRGVHVGP
-66 AGGDT
+66 AEGGK
-71 FLRLLDIQDEV
+71 FLRLLDVQDEIS
-82 FDRET
+82 DHET
-87 RHLRRDG
+87 RHRRRDG

-109 CGKTSHFLGF
+109 YGRTLHFLGF

-124 PRKQVEA
+124 PRKRVESI
-131 ALAHERNLYRDLVA
+131 LAHERNLYRDLVA
-145 SQPAGVYRL
+145 SQPSGVYRL

-161 WGPEE
+161 WSPEE
-166 WVQKLGS
+166 WVERLGS

-196 ASATIA
+196 TSATIA
-202 LDRMHPEDRADFVAR
+202 LERMHPDDREDFIDK
-217 NVLAVDS
+217 NVLALNS
-224 LSRFTWEGRIGHP
+224 LSRFTWEGRVGSA
-237 DEDRWVHF
+237 DGNRWVHF

-265 ISGFKQAERASGQ
+265 ISGFKQAERASDQ

-287 KLSMVVSSS
+287 ELSMVVSSS
-296 LSLDEIVAASVRV
+296 LSLDQIVAATVRV
-309 VRETTNS
+309 VRETTRT
-316 DLVYLFLRRGDNLL
+316 DMVYLFLRQGEHLL

-335 PQDSEMLLNDIPEHR
+335 PQDSEMLMHDISEHR

-357 LAVLDGEPQ
+357 LAVQDGEPL
-366 YSSDIHADAR
+366 YSSDIHSDAR
-376 CTRQECKNAGIL
+376 CTRQECKAAGIL
-388 SFAALPLRDGRDVIG
+388 SFAALPLRDGKDVIG
-403 VMGLASRTARDFH
+403 VMGLASRTARNFH
-416 PQSEFLETQAHQI
+416 PQSEFLETQAHQV

-439 EQANQELDSR
+439 EKANQELDSR

-461 FIRTVLDNLPV
+461 FIRAVLDNLPV
-472 GVAVNTVSPA
+472 GVAVNSVSPD
-482 VSFEY
+482 VRFEY

-495 YGSTREAMAAPEGFW
+495 YGSTREAMNTPDGFW
-510 EAAYPEPEL
+510 EAAYPEPEF
-519 REKIHGM
+519 RGKIRGM
-526 VMSDC
+526 VTAGC
-531 ASGSPERMCWADV
+531 ASGSPESMCWADV
-544 PISRQDETRFVTARN
+544 PIIRQNETRFVTARN

-564 TNLMISTVWDV
+564 KNLMISTVWDV
-575 TERKMA
+575 TERKRA

-600 IYAFIKEVTPEES
+600 IYAFIKEVTPDES
-613 RVLAASENFQDM
+613 RVLAASENFHDM
-625 IGIPGSRMVG
+625 VGIPGSSLTG
-635 KTMAD
+635 KTMED
-640 LFPVDFAAK
+640 LFPADFAAK
-649 ISADDWD
+649 ITADDWD

-663 LRVDEDLRGRHYTTI
+663 LRLDEDLRGRHFTTI

-694 IDITD
+694 IDITEQ
-699 HKQAE
+699 KQAE

-728 SHELRTPLNGVTAMM
+728 SHELRTPLNGVMAMM

-749 SLDPEQTEYVH
+749 PLDGEQTEYVQ

-782 EASKVEIREE
+782 EAGKVEIREE
-792 AFAVQE
+792 VFAVQE

-820 STDPS
+820 SMDPS

-853 QGFVRVELAALPP
+853 QGFVRVELTAISP
-866 RGAEHCR
+866 RGREHCR
-873 ILFSVMDTGIGVPLD
+873 ILFSVMDTGIGIPPE
-888 KQRNLFTPFFQV
+888 KHKNLFTPFFQV
-900 EGAYNR
+900 EGAYTR

-929 TLDSVFGEG
+929 ILDSIFGEG
-938 TAVHI
+938 TAAHVV
-943 ALPLSLPENVAAAP
+943 LPLGLPESEANVRTAA
-957 TSVEDVEPLPA
+957 EDSESLPA

-990 DGHEVMVAENGRQV
+990 EGHEVTVAENGRQV
-1004 LALLEEREFDY
+1004 LALLEEREFDC

-1022 PVMDGEETARAIRSS
+1022 PQADGRASGGQDRSQPENGGGKNSFGNVHGPLPARLVWHDKKRACVHARLL
-1037 GKAYASIPI
+1037 GLPEP
-1046 IALTAYSMSGDREK
+1046 LGT
-1060 FLEAGMNDYLSKPF
+1060 GM
-1074 RIEELRKTFRRYAG
+1074 
-1088 VVASS
+1088 
-1093 DLRSF
+1093 

>member
-1 MPLSPSSFEDPLD
+1 
-14 LLMGAPIGIFTS
+14 MGAPIGIFTA

-34 ANPAMARIFGYDSP
+34 VNPAMARIFGYESP

-55 SETGSDMPVDP
+55 AEIGRDIHVGP
-66 AGGDT
+66 AEGGK
-71 FLRLLDIQDEV
+71 FLRLLDVQDEIS
-82 FDRET
+82 DHET
-87 RHLRRDG
+87 RHRRRDG

-109 CGKTSHFLGF
+109 YGRTLHFLGF

-124 PRKQVEA
+124 PRKRVESI
-131 ALAHERNLYRDLVA
+131 LAHERNLYRDLVA
-145 SQPAGVYRL
+145 SQPSGVYRL

-161 WGPEE
+161 WSPEE
-166 WVQKLGS
+166 WVERLGS

-196 ASATIA
+196 TSATIA
-202 LDRMHPEDRADFVAR
+202 LERMHPDDREDFIDK
-217 NVLAVDS
+217 NVLALNS
-224 LSRFTWEGRIGHP
+224 LSRFTWEGRVGSA
-237 DEDRWVHF
+237 DGNRWVHF

-265 ISGFKQAERASGQ
+265 ISGFKQAERASDQ

-287 KLSMVVSSS
+287 ELSMVVSSS
-296 LSLDEIVAASVRV
+296 LSLDQIVAASVRV
-309 VRETTNS
+309 VRETTGS
-316 DLVYLFLRRGDNLL
+316 DMVYLYLRKGERLM

-335 PQDSEMLLNDIPEHR
+335 PQDSVTLLHDIHEHR

-366 YSSDIHADAR
+366 YSSDILSDER
-376 CTRQECKNAGIL
+376 CTRQECKEAGIL
-388 SFAALPLRDGRDVIG
+388 SFAALPLRDGKDVIG

-416 PQSEFLETQAHQI
+416 PQSEFLETQAHQV
-429 SIALVNARLY
+429 SIAMVNAGLY
-439 EQANQELDSR
+439 EKANQELDNR

-472 GVAVNTVSPA
+472 GVAVNTVSPD
-482 VSFEY
+482 VRFEY
-487 MNELFPRL
+487 MNELFPRI
-495 YGSTREAMAAPEGFW
+495 YGTTREAMTAPEGFW
-510 EAAYPEPEL
+510 EAAYPEPEF
-519 REKIHGM
+519 RGKIRSM
-526 VMSDC
+526 VAASC
-531 ASGSPERMCWADV
+531 ASGSPERMYWADV
-544 PISRQDETRFVTARN
+544 PILRQDETRFVTARN

-564 TNLMISTVWDV
+564 KNLMISTVWDV
-575 TERKMA
+575 TERKRA
-581 EEELRKSNELLSL
+581 EEELRKSNELLTL

-600 IYAFIKEVTPEES
+600 IYAFIKEVTPNES
-613 RVLAASENFQDM
+613 RVLAASENYQDM
-625 IGIPGSRMVG
+625 VGIPGSRLTG

-640 LFPVDFAAK
+640 LFPAEFADK
-649 ISADDWD
+649 ITADDWN
-656 VVSRGEI
+656 VASRGEI
-663 LRVDEDLRGRHYTTI
+663 LHLDEDLHGRHYTTI

-694 IDITD
+694 IDITER
-699 HKQAE
+699 KQAE

-713 AESASQAKNEFLANM
+713 AESASHAKNEFLANM
-728 SHELRTPLNGVTAMM
+728 SHELRTPLNGVMAMM
-743 QLLEMT
+743 QLLET
-749 SLDPEQTEYVH
+749 TPLNGEQTEYVH
-760 LARKSSERLTRL
+760 LAGKSSERLTRL

-782 EASKVEIREE
+782 EAGKVEIREE
-792 AFAVQE
+792 AFAIQE

-820 STDPS
+820 STDSS
-825 VPPRLKG
+825 VAPRLKG

-853 QGFVRVELAALPP
+853 RGFVRVELTALPP
-866 RGAEHCR
+866 RGQEDCR
-873 ILFSVMDTGIGVPLD
+873 ILFSVMDTGIGIPLE
-888 KQRNLFTPFFQV
+888 KQQNLFTPFFQV

-929 TLDSVFGEG
+929 LLDSVFGEG
-938 TAVHI
+938 TEVHVV
-943 ALPLSLPENVAAAP
+943 LPLGLSESEVDARA
-957 TSVEDVEPLPA
+957 SVEDSEPLPA

-990 DGHEVMVAENGRQV
+990 DGHEVIVAENGRQV
-1004 LALLEEREFDY
+1004 LDLLEEREFDC

-1022 PVMDGEETARAIRSS
+1022 PVMDGEETTRAIRSS

-1060 FLEAGMNDYLSKPF
+1060 FLTAGMNDYLSKPF
-1074 RIEELRKTFRRYAG
+1074 RIEELRKTFRRCASLAG
-1088 VVASS
+1088 
-1093 DLRSF
+1093 RTTG

>member
-1 MPLSPSSFEDPLD
+1 MPLSPSNFKDPLD

-34 ANPAMARIFGYDSP
+34 VNPAMARIFGYESP

-55 SETGSDMPVDP
+55 SETESDIPVDT

-71 FLRLLDIQDEV
+71 FLRLLDIQDEI

-100 TSARAVRDS
+100 TSARAVRDGS
-109 CGKTSHFLGF
+109 GKTSHFLGF

-154 RVLAQKP
+154 RVLALKP

-166 WVQKLGS
+166 WVEKLES
-173 NYMLEMVSDRFCE
+173 NYTLEMVSDRFCE
-186 ILGVTREECE
+186 ILGATRAECE

-224 LSRFTWEGRIGHP
+224 LTRFTWEGRIVHADG
-237 DEDRWVHF
+237 DRWVHF
-245 ESVPRSL
+245 ESVPRAL

-265 ISGFKQAERASGQ
+265 ISGFKQAEQASGQ

-287 KLSMVVSSS
+287 ELSMVVGSS
-296 LSLDEIVAASVRV
+296 LSLDQIVAASVRV
-309 VRETTNS
+309 VRETTGS
-316 DLVYLFLRRGDNLL
+316 DMVYLFLRQGERLV

-335 PQDSEMLLNDIPEHR
+335 PQDSEMLLHDVHEHR

-366 YSSDIHADAR
+366 YSSDILNDAR
-376 CTRQECKNAGIL
+376 CTRQECKEAGIL

-416 PQSEFLETQAHQI
+416 PQSEFLETQAHQV

-472 GVAVNTVSPA
+472 GVAVNTVSPD
-482 VSFEY
+482 VRFEY

-495 YGSTREAMAAPEGFW
+495 YGTNREAMTAPEGFW
-510 EAAYPEPEL
+510 EAAYPEPEF
-519 REKIHGM
+519 RGKIHGM
-526 VMSDC
+526 VMADC
-531 ASGSPERMCWADV
+531 ASGSSERMCWADV
-544 PISRQDETRFVTARN
+544 PITRQDETRFVTARN
-559 IPLPG
+559 IPLPD

-600 IYAFIKEVTPEES
+600 IYAFIKEVTPDES
-613 RVLAASENFQDM
+613 RVLAASENYEDM
-625 IGIPGSRMVG
+625 VGIPGSRMVG

-640 LFPVDFAAK
+640 LFPPDFAAK
-649 ISADDWD
+649 ITADDWD

-663 LRVDEDLRGRHYTTI
+663 LRLDEDLRGSHYTTI

-694 IDITD
+694 IDITER
-699 HKQAE
+699 KQAE

-728 SHELRTPLNGVTAMM
+728 SHELRTPLNGVMAMM

-749 SLDPEQTEYVH
+749 SLDGEQTEYVH

-782 EASKVEIREE
+782 EAGKVEIREE
-792 AFAVQE
+792 AFTVQE

-820 STDPS
+820 STDSS

-853 QGFVRVELAALPP
+853 QGFVRVELTALPP
-866 RGAEHCR
+866 RGREHCR
-873 ILFSVMDTGIGVPLD
+873 ILFSVMDTGIGIPSH
-888 KQRNLFTPFFQV
+888 KHQHLFTPFFQV

-929 TLDSVFGEG
+929 ILDSVFGEG
-938 TAVHI
+938 TAAHVV
-943 ALPLSLPENVAAAP
+943 LPLGLPESGVDIR
-957 TSVEDVEPLPA
+957 TSAEDSEFIPA

-1060 FLEAGMNDYLSKPF
+1060 FLAAGMNHYLSKPF
-1074 RIEELRKTFRRYAG
+1074 RIEELRKTFRRCAG
-1088 VVASS
+1088 VAGPS

>member
-1 MPLSPSSFEDPLD
+1 MRMSLSPSSFEDPLD

-34 ANPAMARIFGYDSP
+34 VNPAMARIFGYESP

-55 SETGSDMPVDP
+55 SKTESDMPVDT

-71 FLRLLDIQDEV
+71 FLRLLDIQDEI

-100 TSARAVRDS
+100 TSARAVRDGS
-109 CGKTSHFLGF
+109 GNTSHFLGF

-154 RVLAQKP
+154 RVLALKP

-166 WVQKLGS
+166 WVEKLES
-173 NYMLEMVSDRFCE
+173 NYTLEMVSDRFCE
-186 ILGVTREECE
+186 ILGATRAECE

-202 LDRMHPEDRADFVAR
+202 LERMHPDDRADFVAR

-224 LSRFTWEGRIGHP
+224 LTRFTWEGRIVHADG
-237 DEDRWVHF
+237 DRWVHF
-245 ESVPRSL
+245 ESVPRAL

-287 KLSMVVSSS
+287 ELSMVVGSS
-296 LSLDEIVAASVRV
+296 LSLDQIVAASVRV
-309 VRETTNS
+309 VRETTGS
-316 DLVYLFLRRGDNLL
+316 DMVYLFLRQGQRLV

-335 PQDSEMLLNDIPEHR
+335 PEDSEMLLHDVHEHR

-357 LAVLDGEPQ
+357 LAVLDGEPL
-366 YSSDIHADAR
+366 YSSDILSDDR
-376 CTRQECKNAGIL
+376 CTRQECKEAGIL

-416 PQSEFLETQAHQI
+416 PQSEFLETQAHQV

-472 GVAVNTVSPA
+472 GVAVNTVSPD
-482 VSFEY
+482 VRFEY
-487 MNELFPRL
+487 MNELFPRF
-495 YGSTREAMAAPEGFW
+495 YGTTREAMTAPEGFW
-510 EAAYPEPEL
+510 EAAYPEPEF
-519 REKIHGM
+519 RGKIHSM
-526 VMSDC
+526 VMADC
-531 ASGSPERMCWADV
+531 ASGSSERMCWADV
-544 PISRQDETRFVTARN
+544 PITRQDETRFVTARN

-640 LFPVDFAAK
+640 LFPADFAAK

-663 LRVDEDLRGRHYTTI
+663 LRVDEDLHGRHYTTI

-694 IDITD
+694 IDITER
-699 HKQAE
+699 KQAE

-728 SHELRTPLNGVTAMM
+728 SHELRTPLNGVMAMM

-749 SLDPEQTEYVH
+749 SLDGEQTEYVH

-782 EASKVEIREE
+782 EAGKVEIREE
-792 AFAVQE
+792 TFAVQE

-820 STDPS
+820 STDSS

-853 QGFVRVELAALPP
+853 QGFVRVELTTLPP
-866 RGAEHCR
+866 RGREHCR
-873 ILFSVMDTGIGVPLD
+873 ILLSVVDTGIGIPSE
-888 KQRNLFTPFFQV
+888 KHQHLFTPFFQV

-929 TLDSVFGEG
+929 ILDSVFGEG
-938 TAVHI
+938 TAVHVV
-943 ALPLSLPENVAAAP
+943 LPLSVPESGVDIR
-957 TSVEDVEPLPA
+957 TSAEDSEFIPA

-1060 FLEAGMNDYLSKPF
+1060 FLAAGMNDYLSKPF
-1074 RIEELRKTFRRYAG
+1074 RIEELRRTFRRCAG
-1088 VVASS
+1088 IV
-1093 DLRSF
+1093 DRGTG